1 MADSSKLMA
10 DSSQLT
16 ALIKQLTCNMEITT
30 ALKTAILGFGNP
42 VRSDDA
48 IGVYV
53 VNELQKYLQHRED
66 ITVFDMGTAAFETLF
81 KLKGHRRIIIIDGVI
96 NSWEPD
102 GTLFCLPAS
111 EIEAQIQEDPMV
123 FLHGMKWDQ
132 ALSYAKKM
140 MGNEYPGDKIQVYL
154 IAISEIKINLQLS
167 DVVKAAGDKLVA
179 VILNDF

>member
-1 MADSSKLMA
+1 MG
-10 DSSQLT
+10 T
-16 ALIKQLTCNMEITT
+16 IT

-53 VNELQKYLQHRED
+53 VNELQKQLQHRDD
-66 ITVFDMGTAAFETLF
+66 IMVFDMGTSAFEILF
-81 KLKGHRRIIIIDGVI
+81 KLKGHQRIIIIDGVV
-96 NSWEPD
+96 NSGEPD

-111 EIEAQIQEDPMV
+111 EIEAQIQDDPMV

-140 MGNEYPGDKIQVYL
+140 MGDEFPENRIQVYL
-154 IAISEIKINLQLS
+154 VAISEIKINMELS
-167 DVVKAAGDKLVA
+167 DMVKAAGDKLIIT
-179 VILNDF
+179 ILNDL

>member
-1 MADSSKLMA
+1 
-10 DSSQLT
+10 
-16 ALIKQLTCNMEITT
+16 METIA

-53 VNELQKYLQHRED
+53 VNELQKKMQHRED
-66 ITVFDMGTAAFETLF
+66 VTVFDMGTSAFETLF
-81 KLKGHRRIIIIDGVI
+81 KLKGHQRIIIVDGVI
-96 NSWEPD
+96 NSGEAD

-111 EIEAQIQEDPMV
+111 EIQAQIQNDPML

-140 MGNEYPGDKIQVYL
+140 MGDEFPEQFIKVYL
-154 IAISEIKINLQLS
+154 VAISEIKINMELS
-167 DVVKAAGDKLVA
+167 DVVKAAGDKL
-179 VILNDF
+179 IDTIIKSL

>member
-1 MADSSKLMA
+1 MKTIA
-10 DSSQLT
+10 
-16 ALIKQLTCNMEITT
+16 

-53 VNELQKYLQHRED
+53 VNELQQHLQQRED
-66 ITVFDMGTAAFETLF
+66 ISVFDMGTSAFETLF
-81 KLKGHRRIIIIDGVI
+81 KLKDHERIIIVDGVI
-96 NSWEPD
+96 NSPEPD

-111 EIEAQIQEDPMV
+111 EINAQIQDDPLV

-140 MGNEYPGDKIQVYL
+140 MGNEYPEDNIQVYL
-154 IAISEIKINLQLS
+154 VAISEIKINMELS
-167 DVVKAAGDKLVA
+167 DVVKAAGDKLIETIV
-179 VILNDF
+179 NDL